1 MYKIGEYVVY
11 KKDVCKIIDIR
22 KNHFNNEDYYI
33 MVPANDSS
41 LKIDIPTANRCNFIR
56 DIISKEEVLKLIR
69 KIPTISLIKIDD
81 KLLEQEYKALISNGN
96 HEDLIKIIKTTY
108 LRNKD
113 KIENKK
119 KISEKDNHYFE
130 QAEKYLYSE
139 FSVALNMSYEDT
151 KQFVID
157 EVLKLC

>member
-33 MVPANDSS
+33 MVPVSDSS

-69 KIPTISLIKIDD
+69 KIPTISLIKNDD

-139 FSVALNMSYEDT
+139 FSIALNMSYEDT